1 MTMRVRKKNIPNLPT
16 QIHKEDSMISEK
28 KSEIYDLLV
37 SLREALGDSIPKKL
51 ETRYNIVM
59 KDYNDVVRNEIDEL
73 ARDTIHSRYST
84 DTDIDMNVIIVPKE

>member
-1 MTMRVRKKNIPNLPT
+1 
-16 QIHKEDSMISEK
+16 MISAK

-59 KDYNDVVRNEIDEL
+59 KDYDNVVRNEIDEL
-73 ARDTIHSRYST
+73 ARNTIHSRYST
-84 DTDIDMNVIIVPKE
+84 DTDIDMDVMIAPKE

>member
-1 MTMRVRKKNIPNLPT
+1 
-16 QIHKEDSMISEK
+16 MINAK

-59 KDYNDVVRNEIDEL
+59 KDYDNVVRNEIDEL

-84 DTDIDMNVIIVPKE
+84 DTDIDINVMIAPKE

>member
-1 MTMRVRKKNIPNLPT
+1 
-16 QIHKEDSMISEK
+16 MINAK

-59 KDYNDVVRNEIDEL
+59 KDYDNVVRNEIDEL

-84 DTDIDMNVIIVPKE
+84 DTDIDMNVMIAPKE

>member
-1 MTMRVRKKNIPNLPT
+1 
-16 QIHKEDSMISEK
+16 MISAK

-59 KDYNDVVRNEIDEL
+59 KDYDNVVRNEIDEL
-73 ARDTIHSRYST
+73 ARNTIHSRYST
-84 DTDIDMNVIIVPKE
+84 DTDINMDVMIAPKE

>member
-1 MTMRVRKKNIPNLPT
+1 
-16 QIHKEDSMISEK
+16 MINAK

-59 KDYNDVVRNEIDEL
+59 KDYDNVVRNEIDEL
-73 ARDTIHSRYST
+73 ARNTIHSRYST
-84 DTDIDMNVIIVPKE
+84 DTDIDMDVVIIPKE

>member
-1 MTMRVRKKNIPNLPT
+1 
-16 QIHKEDSMISEK
+16 MISAK

-59 KDYNDVVRNEIDEL
+59 KDYDNVVRNEIDEL
-73 ARDTIHSRYST
+73 ARNTIHSRYSM
-84 DTDIDMNVIIVPKE
+84 DTDIDMDVMIAPKE

>member
-1 MTMRVRKKNIPNLPT
+1 
-16 QIHKEDSMISEK
+16 MINAK

-59 KDYNDVVRNEIDEL
+59 KDYDDVVRNEIDEL
-73 ARDTIHSRYST
+73 ARNTIHSRYST
-84 DTDIDMNVIIVPKE
+84 DTDIDMDVVIAPKE

>member
-1 MTMRVRKKNIPNLPT
+1 
-16 QIHKEDSMISEK
+16 MISEK

-73 ARDTIHSRYST
+73 ARDTIHRRYST
-84 DTDIDMNVIIVPKE
+84 DTDIDMNVMIVPKE

>member
-1 MTMRVRKKNIPNLPT
+1 
-16 QIHKEDSMISEK
+16 MISEK

-37 SLREALGDSIPKKL
+37 SLREALGDSILKKL

-84 DTDIDMNVIIVPKE
+84 DTDIDMNVMIVPKE

>member
-1 MTMRVRKKNIPNLPT
+1 
-16 QIHKEDSMISEK
+16 MISAK

-59 KDYNDVVRNEIDEL
+59 KDYDNVVRNEIDEL
-73 ARDTIHSRYST
+73 ARNTIHSRYST
-84 DTDIDMNVIIVPKE
+84 DTDIDMDVMLAPKE

>member
-1 MTMRVRKKNIPNLPT
+1 
-16 QIHKEDSMISEK
+16 MISEK

-59 KDYNDVVRNEIDEL
+59 KDYDNVVRNEIDEL

-84 DTDIDMNVIIVPKE
+84 DTDIDMDVMIAPKE

>member
-1 MTMRVRKKNIPNLPT
+1 
-16 QIHKEDSMISEK
+16 MINAE

-59 KDYNDVVRNEIDEL
+59 KDYDNVVRNEIDEL

-84 DTDIDMNVIIVPKE
+84 DTDIDMDVMIVPKE

>member
-1 MTMRVRKKNIPNLPT
+1 MKIRKQKIPNLPT
-16 QIHKEDSMISEK
+16 QIPKEDIMISAK

-59 KDYNDVVRNEIDEL
+59 KDYDNVVRNEIDEL
-73 ARDTIHSRYST
+73 ARNTIHSRYST
-84 DTDIDMNVIIVPKE
+84 DTDIDMDVMLAPKE

>member
-1 MTMRVRKKNIPNLPT
+1 
-16 QIHKEDSMISEK
+16 MINAK

-59 KDYNDVVRNEIDEL
+59 KDYDNVVRNEIDEL

-84 DTDIDMNVIIVPKE
+84 DTDIYMNVMIAPKE

>member
-1 MTMRVRKKNIPNLPT
+1 
-16 QIHKEDSMISEK
+16 MINAK

-59 KDYNDVVRNEIDEL
+59 KDYDNVVRNEIDEL
-73 ARDTIHSRYST
+73 ARNTIHSRYST
-84 DTDIDMNVIIVPKE
+84 DTDIDMNVMIAPKE

>member
-1 MTMRVRKKNIPNLPT
+1 
-16 QIHKEDSMISEK
+16 MINAK

-59 KDYNDVVRNEIDEL
+59 KDYDNVVRNEIDEL
-73 ARDTIHSRYST
+73 ARDTIHNRYST
-84 DTDIDMNVIIVPKE
+84 DTDIDMNVMIAPKE

>member
-1 MTMRVRKKNIPNLPT
+1 
-16 QIHKEDSMISEK
+16 MISAK

-59 KDYNDVVRNEIDEL
+59 KDFDNVVRNEIDEL
-73 ARDTIHSRYST
+73 ARTTIHSRYST
-84 DTDIDMNVIIVPKE
+84 DTDIDMDVTLVPKE

>member
-1 MTMRVRKKNIPNLPT
+1 
-16 QIHKEDSMISEK
+16 MINAK

-59 KDYNDVVRNEIDEL
+59 KDYDNVVRNEIDEL

-84 DTDIDMNVIIVPKE
+84 DTDIDMDVMIVPKE

>member
-1 MTMRVRKKNIPNLPT
+1 
-16 QIHKEDSMISEK
+16 MISAK

-59 KDYNDVVRNEIDEL
+59 KDYDNVVRNEIDEL

-84 DTDIDMNVIIVPKE
+84 DTDIDMNVMIAPKE

>member
-1 MTMRVRKKNIPNLPT
+1 
-16 QIHKEDSMISEK
+16 MINAK

-59 KDYNDVVRNEIDEL
+59 KDYDNVVRNEIDEL

-84 DTDIDMNVIIVPKE
+84 DTDIDMDVVIVPKE

>member
-1 MTMRVRKKNIPNLPT
+1 
-16 QIHKEDSMISEK
+16 MINAK

-37 SLREALGDSIPKKL
+37 SLHEALGDSIPKKL

-59 KDYNDVVRNEIDEL
+59 KDYDNVVRNEIDEL

-84 DTDIDMNVIIVPKE
+84 DTDIDMNVMIAPKE

>member
-1 MTMRVRKKNIPNLPT
+1 
-16 QIHKEDSMISEK
+16 MINAK

-59 KDYNDVVRNEIDEL
+59 KDYDDVVRNEIDEL
-73 ARDTIHSRYST
+73 ARNTIHSRYST
-84 DTDIDMNVIIVPKE
+84 DTDIDMDVVIVPKE

>member
-1 MTMRVRKKNIPNLPT
+1 
-16 QIHKEDSMISEK
+16 MINAK

-59 KDYNDVVRNEIDEL
+59 KDYDNVVRNEIDEL

-84 DTDIDMNVIIVPKE
+84 NTDIDMDVMIAPKE